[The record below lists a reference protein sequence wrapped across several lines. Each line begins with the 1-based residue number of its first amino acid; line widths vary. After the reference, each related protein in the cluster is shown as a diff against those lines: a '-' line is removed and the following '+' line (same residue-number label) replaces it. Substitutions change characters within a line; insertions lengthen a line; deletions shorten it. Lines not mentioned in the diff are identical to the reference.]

1 MIRYL
6 KGFLASKED
15 SMIVVETGGIGYA
28 VNVPAGSPLYLEQV
42 GEDVKV
48 FIHMAVKE
56 DDVSLYGFAS
66 EQELALFRMLITVSG
81 VGAKAAMAVLS
92 AMPVTEIK
100 KAIVFEDADMI
111 ARAQGIGK
119 KTAQKIVLELRDKLE
134 GVIATGGEGE
144 TIPNRPPELTDN
156 KEQALDALM
165 NLGYSRMEALS
176 AMNGIEGDDLSVE
189 EYIKQALKNRA

>member
-111 ARAQGIGK
+111 ARA
-119 KTAQKIVLELRDKLE
+119 
-134 GVIATGGEGE
+134 
-144 TIPNRPPELTDN
+144 
-156 KEQALDALM
+156 
-165 NLGYSRMEALS
+165 
-176 AMNGIEGDDLSVE
+176 
-189 EYIKQALKNRA
+189 